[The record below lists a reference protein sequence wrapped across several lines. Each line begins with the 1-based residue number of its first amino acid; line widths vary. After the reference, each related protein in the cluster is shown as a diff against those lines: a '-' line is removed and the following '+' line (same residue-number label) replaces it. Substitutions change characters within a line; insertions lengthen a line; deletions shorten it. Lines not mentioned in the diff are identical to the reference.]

1 MAAAENITTGDTEQR
16 KEIKLSLCLSVSPVV
31 KLSASMPQQFNYWLT
46 TVQLPIPPAP
56 PPPESADV
64 AIIGAGFTGLSAA
77 LALAKRGAKVVV
89 LESETIGW
97 GASSRNGGMVLT
109 GLKLGVNQLI
119 AKYGRDLTRRMYAA
133 SLETVDVVERIV
145 KEETIA
151 CDFVRTGHLEVAC
164 KQAHFDDYAR
174 QGEVIAR
181 EFNHRLCVVPRNQL
195 RGEIGS
201 DIYYG
206 GMVDEISAGLNPARY
221 VAGLA
226 VAAIRAGAQIS
237 EHTRL
242 HNIQRQSRDGAPGFK
257 LNSSRGAI
265 WARNVLVGTSGYTG
279 VATPALR
286 KKIIPIGSFI
296 ITTEVLSDALT
307 RELSP
312 RNRQIY
318 DSKNYLYYYR
328 LTPDNRMLFGGRA
341 AFFPETDQTIRRS
354 AEILR
359 CGMIEVYPQ
368 LGDTKIE
375 YVWGGTLDFCFDMM
389 PHAGQLD
396 GIYFALGYAGHGVA
410 MATYQGQKMAE
421 WIAEG
426 TADGKHASR
435 KTDNPFTEIPFPGA
449 PLGLYGGKPW
459 FLPFAGAYY
468 KVLDWVS

>member
-1 MAAAENITTGDTEQR
+1 
-16 KEIKLSLCLSVSPVV
+16 
-31 KLSASMPQQFNYWLT
+31 MPQELNYWLT
-46 TVQLPIPPAP
+46 TVQMPAP
-56 PPPESADV
+56 PAQPLPETADV
-64 AIIGAGFTGLSAA
+64 AVIGAGFTGLSAA

-109 GLKLGVNQLI
+109 GLKLGVNKLI
-119 AKYGRDLTRRMYAA
+119 SMYGRDLTRRMYAA
-133 SLETVDVVERIV
+133 SLQTIDSVERIV
-145 KEETIA
+145 KAENIA
-151 CDFVRTGHLEVAC
+151 CGFTRTGHLEVAC
-164 KQAHFDDYAR
+164 KKAHFDDYSR
-174 QGEVIAR
+174 QAEVIAR
-181 EFNHRLCVVPRNQL
+181 EFNHHLRVVVRDQL
-195 RGEIGS
+195 PSEIGS
-201 DIYYG
+201 SIYYG
-206 GMVDEISAGLNPARY
+206 GMVDEASAGLNPASY

-226 VAAIRAGAQIS
+226 TAALRAGAQIS

-242 HNIQRQSRDGAPGFK
+242 QHIQRESRDGAPGFN
-257 LNSSRGAI
+257 LTTSRGSF
-265 WARNVLVGTSGYTG
+265 WSRNVLIGTSGYTG
-279 VATPALR
+279 AATPALR
-286 KKIIPIGSFI
+286 RKIIPIGSFI
-296 ITTEVLSDALT
+296 ITTEVLPEALA

-341 AFFPETDQTIRRS
+341 AFFPETDQTIRKS

-359 CGMIEVYPQ
+359 LGMIDVYPQ
-368 LGDTKIE
+368 LRNTEVE

-389 PHAGQLD
+389 PHAGQID
-396 GIYFALGYAGHGVA
+396 GVYFALGYAGHGVA

-426 TADGKHASR
+426 
-435 KTDNPFTEIPFPGA
+435 KTDNPFTEIAFPGA
-449 PLGLYGGKPW
+449 PLGLYNGKPW